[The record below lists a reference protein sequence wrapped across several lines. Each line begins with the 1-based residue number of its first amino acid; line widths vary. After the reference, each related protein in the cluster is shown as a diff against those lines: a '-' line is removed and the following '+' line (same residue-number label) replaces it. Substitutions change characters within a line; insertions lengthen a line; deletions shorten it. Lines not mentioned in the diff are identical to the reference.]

1 MLKELLLSRKR
12 CATELQKLWQDLD
25 LREKAFEEAAQEAG
39 SKLSVWKFASGN
51 STGTMTLLDIVGLQ
65 TVYI

>member
-39 SKLSVWKFASGN
+39 SKLSG
-51 STGTMTLLDIVGLQ
+51 LHLEIVQ
-65 TVYI
+65 EQ

>member
-12 CATELQKLWQDLD
+12 CGTELQKLWQDLD

-39 SKLSVWKFASGN
+39 SKTVGFASGH